1 MLLAICVVL
10 GLSCMSAAA
19 ATFPT
24 LERASGAE
32 HLQTLAGVS
41 RVTYWSATFAWDVM
55 TAAPVLAVCLFVL
68 SGLSGGGGE
77 SGGEED
83 SGKTRSF
90 GFAAHGGDALPV
102 VAASLASFAASA
114 FPLAYL
120 CRAPFTTAP
129 GALAGQMG
137 AAFFFGIAQLIA
149 SVVLSGLSAAEMGE
163 GGAAD
168 AWRACDA
175 LFRWLPHYCV
185 GRTLFVLAERRGGG
199 GEGLAA
205 MGAAES
211 DAESPWDVAG
221 GLVAANAVTAVA
233 FVALLALTDQNGRA
247 ARGLAEAFW
256 RRVLAAKVFFRGGR
270 SRASRGPG
278 ERLAKRRLAK
288 EVAKEVSRRV
298 SQNARCFLRTG
309 RRISRRAFPRRIR
322 ASRRRASRRRLP
334 ARCLAARA
342 SRSSSAGCG
351 CATRAAARTRW
362 TVCPSRRAGASVS
375 ASSA

>member
-1 MLLAICVVL
+1 M
-10 GLSCMSAAA
+10 
-19 ATFPT
+19 
-24 LERASGAE
+24 RAPKVE
-32 HLQTLAGVS
+32 V
-41 RVTYWSATFAWDVM
+41 
-55 TAAPVLAVCLFVL
+55 APVQSHL
-68 SGLSGGGGE
+68 S
-77 SGGEED
+77 
-83 SGKTRSF
+83 
-90 GFAAHGGDALPV
+90 
-102 VAASLASFAASA
+102 
-114 FPLAYL
+114 
-120 CRAPFTTAP
+120 
-129 GALAGQMG
+129 AGQMG
-137 AAFFFGIAQLIA
+137 AAFFFGVAQLIA

-256 RRVLAAKVFFRGGR
+256 RRFLAAKVFSAGGPGGR
-270 SRASRGPG
+270 RASRGPG

-288 EVAKEVSRRV
+288 EVAKVVSRRV
-298 SQNARCFLRTG
+298 SPNARFFLRTG